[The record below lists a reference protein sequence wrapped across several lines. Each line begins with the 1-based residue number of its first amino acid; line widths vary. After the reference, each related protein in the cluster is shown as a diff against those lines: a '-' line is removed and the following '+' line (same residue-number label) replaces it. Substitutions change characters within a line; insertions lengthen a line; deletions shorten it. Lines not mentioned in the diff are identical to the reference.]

1 MAGWMESWLAGAKP
15 AESTASAD
23 AAQDYP
29 GQRLG
34 LPERGAG
41 SVASMG
47 RRFVAFVI
55 DCVVAALI
63 TSVFVRPHLTDPA
76 SMQAQ
81 NYWSLLAWLLIALVG
96 TSFFG
101 ITLGMALL
109 RIRVVRM
116 DGTAMVGPLRALPR
130 AVLVALIVPA
140 VIWNADYRGLHD
152 RVAGT
157 IVVNVR

>member
-1 MAGWMESWLAGAKP
+1 
-15 AESTASAD
+15 SAD
-23 AAQDYP
+23 EIQDYP

-34 LPERGAG
+34 LPDKGAG
-41 SVASMG
+41 SVVSMG
-47 RRFVAFVI
+47 KRFVAFVI

-63 TSVFVRPHLTDPA
+63 TSVFVHPHLTDTA

-81 NYWSLLAWLLIALVG
+81 NYWSLLAWLLISGVG
-96 TSFFG
+96 TSIFG
-101 ITLGMALL
+101 VTVGMALL
-109 RIRVVRM
+109 RIRVIRI
-116 DGTAMVGPLRALPR
+116 DNTPMVGPLRALPR

-152 RVAGT
+152 RAIGT

>member
-1 MAGWMESWLAGAKP
+1 MESWLAGTTP
-15 AESTASAD
+15 ERSASAD
-23 AAQDYP
+23 AIQDYP
-29 GQRLG
+29 GERLG
-34 LPERGAG
+34 LPEKGAG

-47 RRFVAFVI
+47 KRFVAFVI

-63 TSVFVRPHLTDPA
+63 TSLFVHPHLSDPA
-76 SMQAQ
+76 SMEAQ
-81 NYWSLLAWLLIALVG
+81 NYWSLLVWGLITVIG
-96 TSFFG
+96 TSLFG
-101 ITLGMALL
+101 LTVGMALL

-140 VIWNADYRGLHD
+140 AIWNADYRGLHD
-152 RVAGT
+152 RLAGT

>member
-1 MAGWMESWLAGAKP
+1 MESWLAGTKPDKP
-15 AESTASAD
+15 ATD
-23 AAQDYP
+23 GAAQDYP
-29 GQRLG
+29 GERLG
-34 LPERGAG
+34 LPEKGAG

-47 RRFVAFVI
+47 KRFVAFVI

-63 TSVFVRPHLTDPA
+63 TSLFVHPHLTDPT

-81 NYWSLLAWLLIALVG
+81 NYWSLLVWGLIAVIG

-101 ITLGMALL
+101 LTVGMALL

-140 VIWNADYRGLHD
+140 VIWNSDYRGLHD
-152 RVAGT
+152 RLAGT

>member
-1 MAGWMESWLAGAKP
+1 MESWLAGTKP
-15 AESTASAD
+15 ETSDASD
-23 AAQDYP
+23 AVQDYP

-47 RRFVAFVI
+47 KRLLAFVV
-55 DCVVAALI
+55 DCVAAGLI
-63 TSVFVRPHLTDPA
+63 TSVFVHPHLADPA

-81 NYWSLLAWLLIALVG
+81 NYWSLLAWLLITVIG

-101 ITLGMALL
+101 ITVGMALL
-109 RIRVVRM
+109 RIRVARM

-140 VIWNADYRGLHD
+140 VIWNSDSRGLQD
-152 RVAGT
+152 RLAGT

>member
-1 MAGWMESWLAGAKP
+1 MESWLAGTTP
-15 AESTASAD
+15 QTSASAN
-23 AAQDYP
+23 AVQDYP

-34 LPERGAG
+34 LPEKGAG

-47 RRFVAFVI
+47 KRFIAFVI
-55 DCVVAALI
+55 DCLVAALI
-63 TSVFVRPHLTDPA
+63 TSFFVHPHLTDPA

-81 NYWSLLAWLLIALVG
+81 NYWSLLVWALIAVVG

-101 ITLGMALL
+101 ITVGMAML
-109 RIRVVRM
+109 RIRVIRI
-116 DGTAMVGPLRALPR
+116 DNTAMVGPLRALPR

-140 VIWNADYRGLHD
+140 VIWNSDYRGLHD
-152 RVAGT
+152 RLAGT

>member
-1 MAGWMESWLAGAKP
+1 MESWLAGTKP
-15 AESTASAD
+15 EASTSSD

-34 LPERGAG
+34 LPEHGAG

-47 RRFVAFVI
+47 KRFLAFVI
-55 DCVVAALI
+55 DCLVAALI
-63 TSVFVRPHLTDPA
+63 TALFTHPHLTDPA

-81 NYWSLLAWLLIALVG
+81 NYWSLLAWLLIAVVG

-101 ITLGMALL
+101 VTVGMALL
-109 RIRVVRM
+109 RIRVARI
-116 DGTAMVGPLRALPR
+116 DGKAMVGPLRALPR

-140 VIWNADYRGLHD
+140 VIWNTDYRGLHD
-152 RVAGT
+152 RLAGT

>member
-1 MAGWMESWLAGAKP
+1 MESWLAGTKP
-15 AESTASAD
+15 AASSSTEE
-23 AAQDYP
+23 AQDYP
-29 GQRLG
+29 GHRLG

-47 RRFVAFVI
+47 RRFLAFVI

-63 TSVFVRPHLTDPA
+63 TSVFVHPHLTDPA

-81 NYWSLLAWLLIALVG
+81 NYWSLLAWLLIGLVG

-101 ITLGMALL
+101 VTVGMALL
-109 RIRVVRM
+109 RIRVIRI
-116 DGTAMVGPLRALPR
+116 DNTPMVGPLRALPR
-130 AVLVALIVPA
+130 TVLVALIVPA

-152 RVAGT
+152 RLAGT